1 MFTLLPSKAQ
11 SRCLWKFDG
20 GWIFYYNPKNMFWQ
34 ILLFDQQQQQTLIV
48 IAFKLMDTKLDY
60 IDQSKQQSQCL
71 CWFDGGWIFSGI
83 PKHVFTGIV
92 IQSIKH
98 HNSSF

>member
-1 MFTLLPSKAQ
+1 
-11 SRCLWKFDG
+11 
-20 GWIFYYNPKNMFWQ
+20 MFWQ
-34 ILLFDQQQQQTLIV
+34 ILLFGQQQQTLIV

-71 CWFDGGWIFSGI
+71 CRFDGGWIFSGI
-83 PKHVFTGIV
+83 PKHVLTGIV